1 MIVEAGD
8 LVISQ
13 VEQKLSVGTLI
24 FLEVEHKLSVGTL
37 IFSQV
42 ELQLSVGTLI
52 ILQLLWTWFFW
63 ALEDEL
69 NVKNSWFQCSIID
82 SLYWEWNHF
91 RDTVMVYM
99 GLVLFVCLSR
109 WGGHSAYVC
118 VCMYVHSKQQKGV
131 FLRDFLGDW
140 AQQEV
145 STKTRPSRL
154 RGGDAWQ
161 TMG

>member
-52 ILQLLWTWFFW
+52 ILQLLWTCFFW

-69 NVKNSWFQCSIID
+69 NVRTCEKFLVPMFNNRLPVLGMEPFPRYRHG
-82 SLYWEWNHF
+82 LYGSCC
-91 RDTVMVYM
+91 VC
-99 GLVLFVCLSR
+99 LFVEVGGGSLSLCL
-109 WGGHSAYVC
+109 
-118 VCMYVHSKQQKGV
+118 CMYVCAFKTTERGV
-131 FLRDFLGDW
+131 F
-140 AQQEV
+140 E
-145 STKTRPSRL
+145 RL
-154 RGGDAWQ
+154 FG
-161 TMG
+161 

>member
-69 NVKNSWFQCSIID
+69 NVRTCEKFLVPMFNNRLPGNGTISAIPSWFIWVLFC
-82 SLYWEWNHF
+82 
-91 RDTVMVYM
+91 
-99 GLVLFVCLSR
+99 LFVCR
-109 WGGHSAYVC
+109 GGGVTQLMSVYVC
-118 VCMYVHSKQQKGV
+118 MCIQNNRKGC
-131 FLRDFLGDW
+131 F
-140 AQQEV
+140 
-145 STKTRPSRL
+145 
-154 RGGDAWQ
+154 
-161 TMG
+161 